1 MKQTLKVSDIR
12 NKTVELQGINGHFP
26 VKLNY
31 AIAKNLKVLI
41 AECETATAQ
50 NQKVLDEKAIK
61 DKNGE
66 YVFKNDEIVFPNEK
80 TKKEALKELNDISNL
95 EVEVEIMTVSM
106 STLEMCDT
114 EKYDT
119 PTSKEMAALEFMIGE

>member
-12 NKTVELQGINGHFP
+12 NKAVELQGINGHFP

-31 AIAKNLKVLI
+31 AIA
-41 AECETATAQ
+41 ECETAAAQ
-50 NQKVLDEKAIK
+50 NQKVLDEKASK
-61 DKNGE
+61 DKNGA
-66 YVFKNDEIVFPNEK
+66 YVFKDNEIEFPDEK
-80 TKKEALKELNDISNL
+80 TKKEAIKELNDISNL
-95 EVEVEIMTVSM
+95 EIEVEIMMVPM
-106 STLEMCDT
+106 SVLEMCDT

>member
-12 NKTVELQGINGHFP
+12 NKAVELQGINGHFP

-41 AECETATAQ
+41 AECETAAAQ
-50 NQKVLDEKAIK
+50 NQKVLDGKATK

-66 YVFKNDEIVFPNEK
+66 YVFKDNEIVFPDEK
-80 TKKEALKELNDISNL
+80 TKKEALNDISNL
-95 EVEVEIMTVSM
+95 EIEVEIMTVPM
-106 STLEMCDT
+106 SVLEMCDT

>member
-1 MKQTLKVSDIR
+1 M
-12 NKTVELQGINGHFP
+12 
-26 VKLNY
+26 VKKEKL
-31 AIAKNLKVLI
+31 IASIICCQLPLSIERMYCITIKVLI

-80 TKKEALKELNDISNL
+80 TKKEALKELNNISNL
-95 EVEVEIMTVSM
+95 EVEVEIMTVPI

-114 EKYDT
+114 DKYDT
-119 PTSKEMAALEFMIGE
+119 PTSKEMAVLEFMIGE